1 MYVLNTA
8 ILCNIHYLHLMT
20 NTITLHLTF
29 HTHSTAEGYITFS
42 IACTSNYQQ
51 IAAHAT
57 QSKFGLLVSEKPSFF
72 PFLLVIVF
80 NMPFA
85 YYFRVLS

>member
-8 ILCNIHYLHLMT
+8 MLCNIYYLHLMT
-20 NTITLHLTF
+20 NTITLRLTCRAY
-29 HTHSTAEGYITFS
+29 STAEGYITFS
-42 IACTSNYQQ
+42 IACTCNYQQ

-72 PFLLVIVF
+72 PFLLFIVF
-80 NMPFA
+80 NMPFV
-85 YYFRVLS
+85 YYF